1 MTRQLLL
8 ATAAY
13 WYSAD
18 LNNLMDNSSRFSG
31 PAILGGFGAVSER
44 GPDEVWRGPSRPPAL
59 IFLGAAQPQPN
70 DRGELNAFVPG
81 LALRRAALNGA
92 TPSPTGDMRLRSVV
106 EQLEGNGLEQSP
118 PLRSLRKSSK
128 ISCLAFNSSVSQFT
142 NFPI

>member
-44 GPDEVWRGPSRPPAL
+44 GPDEVWRGPSRPPSYFSERRSRNQT
-59 IFLGAAQPQPN
+59 IAA
-70 DRGELNAFVPG
+70 
-81 LALRRAALNGA
+81 
-92 TPSPTGDMRLRSVV
+92 S
-106 EQLEGNGLEQSP
+106 
-118 PLRSLRKSSK
+118 
-128 ISCLAFNSSVSQFT
+128 
-142 NFPI
+142 